1 MPKPYYQTT
10 KVVKVTE
17 KDKVV
22 VRATD
27 KKVVTVTNENKIV
40 VKSPG
45 LAGPKG
51 DPGTQIL
58 TGPGLPSNLIG
69 KVGDLYVDTNTK
81 IVYGPKTVSGWDTTK
96 SLFDGFNRDLL
107 GQVFNIPSPSEAW
120 EIHHGLGYN
129 PNATCIDSAGNVIEG
144 DISYPNENTILIEF
158 IGGSS
163 GKAYLS

>member
-1 MPKPYYQTT
+1 MTGVQTCALPIL
-10 KVVKVTE
+10 E

-22 VRATD
+22 VR
-27 KKVVTVTNENKIV
+27 N
-40 VKSPG
+40 PG
-45 LAGPKG
+45 VAGPKG

-69 KVGDLYVDTNTK
+69 KIGDLYIDTNSK
-81 IVYGPKTVSGWDTTK
+81 ITYGPKLNTGWPLNA
-96 SLFDGFNRDLL
+96 LFEAFNRDLL
-107 GQVFNIPSPSEAW
+107 GQVFNIQSPSSTW
-120 EIHHGLGYN
+120 EIHHNLGYN

-144 DISYPNENTILIEF
+144 DISYPNENTIVIEF

>member
-1 MPKPYYQTT
+1 MSKSYYQTT
-10 KVVKVTE
+10 KTVKVVE

-22 VRATD
+22 VR
-27 KKVVTVTNENKIV
+27 N
-40 VKSPG
+40 PG
-45 LAGPKG
+45 VAGPKG

-69 KVGDLYVDTNTK
+69 KVGDLYVDTLSK
-81 IVYGPKTVSGWDTTK
+81 ITYGPKLITGWPTAP
-96 SLFDGFNRDLL
+96 LFEAFNRNLL
-107 GQVFNIPSPSEAW
+107 GQVFDIPSPSSTW
-120 EIHHGLGYN
+120 EIHHNLGYN

-144 DISYPNENTILIEF
+144 DISYPNENTIVIEF

>member
-1 MPKPYYQTT
+1 MSKPYYQTT
-10 KVVKVTE
+10 KVVKVTDKDKVVIRATE
-17 KDKVV
+17 KKIITVKNEDKVV
-22 VRATD
+22 VR
-27 KKVVTVTNENKIV
+27 
-40 VKSPG
+40 SPG

-69 KVGDLYVDTNTK
+69 KVGDLYVDTLSK
-81 IVYGPKTVSGWDTTK
+81 ITYGPKLITGWPTAP
-96 SLFDGFNRDLL
+96 LFEAFNRNLL
-107 GQVFNIPSPSEAW
+107 GQVFDIPSPSSTW
-120 EIHHGLGYN
+120 EIHHNLGYN

-144 DISYPNENTILIEF
+144 DISYPNENTIVIEF